1 MPNSSICCINNSV
14 YTVPTIAIVAYS
26 PPRSNIKGNLREMD
40 KETTVADL
48 REIVR
53 QFVSERDWQQFH
65 APKNLSMALS
75 IEASELMEHFQ
86 WLTVEDSRAIHRDAE
101 VISEVADEMSDVACY
116 LLAMANELEIDLS
129 EAIHKK
135 MKKNIEKY
143 PASEFNGRYKK

>member
-1 MPNSSICCINNSV
+1 
-14 YTVPTIAIVAYS
+14 
-26 PPRSNIKGNLREMD
+26 MD

-101 VISEVADEMSDVACY
+101 VISEVADEMSDVMCY
-116 LLAMANELEIDLS
+116 LLALANELNIDLS
-129 EAIHKK
+129 DAIRNK

-143 PASEFNGRYKK
+143 PATEYQGRYKK